1 MIEIIIG
8 IMCTL
13 TPIAIITMIICI
25 ISANKNKSQ
34 NINIENQN
42 EIKNEKSEYLPYHKK
57 LLLTKNEYYFYN
69 NLKKITNEKNLQILA
84 KIRLADLIEVNQGT
98 NEWNK
103 YFAKIKSKHIDFAI
117 ADNMKIIVIIELD
130 DKSHEKQ
137 NRIERDEFVDAALTK
152 TGYKIIRTLGNTEEI
167 EKYIN
172 SIITAPEDTVG
183 EKI

>member
-1 MIEIIIG
+1 M
-8 IMCTL
+8 
-13 TPIAIITMIICI
+13 
-25 ISANKNKSQ
+25 
-34 NINIENQN
+34 
-42 EIKNEKSEYLPYHKK
+42 
-57 LLLTKNEYYFYN
+57 
-69 NLKKITNEKNLQILA
+69 QILA